1 MNRVFAFLIFLISI
15 PFLLVIAFL
24 LVLIDNQNPLFFQ
37 ERLGKGRVPFQLIKL
52 RTMKDGRI
60 TVIGK
65 ILRKTGIDEIPQ
77 MINIIKGDM
86 NFIGPRPLMQ
96 SDVIR
101 LGWENERYD
110 MRWGCKPGLTG
121 LAQLSLMC
129 HRRISFF
136 YDVYYVNNRSFAMD
150 IYIISMSC
158 LVVFFGKDIVKV
170 FGSKLFNKKR

>member
-158 LVVFFGKDIVKV
+158 LVVFFGKDVVKV